1 MHDMSVIIKS
11 LNSSCFENIL
21 ERCYINILQV
31 KDRVTDTL
39 VVAPAIVH
47 GLVIEDIAHYIF
59 VESKRLGFKLQ
70 WDGHDYLYLE
80 VSYTACT
87 CSLVEC
93 QLVGCEFLNFPEIF
107 F

>member
-1 MHDMSVIIKS
+1 MSVILKS
-11 LNSSCFENIL
+11 LNNSFENIL